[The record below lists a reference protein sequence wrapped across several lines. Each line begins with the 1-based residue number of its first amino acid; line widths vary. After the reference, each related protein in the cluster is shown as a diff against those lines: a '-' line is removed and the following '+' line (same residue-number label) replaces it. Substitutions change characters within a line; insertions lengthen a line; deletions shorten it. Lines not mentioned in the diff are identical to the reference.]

1 MDENIINGRLVDQGQ
16 QLPFKPLTDDQ
27 TAETQ
32 LGSGAAVDEVKGQ
45 PSRPII
51 NALSYHH
58 SPPCPQLK
66 RSAPAFTNG
75 PQLSNAVENPQP
87 WSYFEIKADQW
98 REPFKESVSDITGG
112 WGTIG
117 QLGER
122 SGS

>member
-32 LGSGAAVDEVKGQ
+32 LESGAAVDEVKGQ

-98 REPFKESVSDITGG
+98 EVEGAV
-112 WGTIG
+112 
-117 QLGER
+117 
-122 SGS
+122 